1 MSGQSDSLGIG
12 LAQGTNG
19 EIPARAG
26 ELLAGLTG
34 DRSACQIGGR
44 VHTPLTASW
53 RGDRREV
60 SKTRLFKYLRRE
72 PDGLPLSKVVG
83 DVFGQDA
90 VNSAGADYQLARR
103 FFSGSDLFKIAR
115 RDGNLWV
122 EPATEAFHL
131 STQYANRKTS
141 VGRGDGLSN
150 GSESGPTAQQGGDR
164 ADCPT
169 DIGTGDSRQY
179 PRDRAQS
186 VLDKRVRLDGRNGQ
200 DYRAGLLRQL
210 GTEREI
216 QQDKFKILRRVRGS
230 GPEHLLI
237 PYLTRF
243 TDTDRAGDT
252 QDRFR
257 TALQRASQRHQDAV
271 VVTLT
276 SDAKRFSSV
285 SEAVDGLTEA
295 KGRFMSWIGTDYQ
308 LGKRP
313 DNLTVLEWTAGGLPH
328 VHLVLFGIDWLL
340 PQSKI
345 SAKWDS
351 LGQGSVV
358 DIRSAE
364 AERGG
369 QRWFLHN
376 DDGSRVTLRQ
386 YLGKAIRGLQRVADM
401 DAGDLRDAVGDGDI
415 SLWRHALYWATG
427 RQYCSSSPS
436 LKDSGDSDGLPH
448 VKRYEFVGV
457 AQYRDIPA
465 HVRRDAAILDRP
477 PPPSR
482 DMEQS
487 TASAGSG
494 QSASGTASA
503 VGD

>member
-1 MSGQSDSLGIG
+1 M
-12 LAQGTNG
+12 
-19 EIPARAG
+19 
-26 ELLAGLTG
+26 
-34 DRSACQIGGR
+34 
-44 VHTPLTASW
+44 
-53 RGDRREV
+53 
-60 SKTRLFKYLRRE
+60 
-72 PDGLPLSKVVG
+72 
-83 DVFGQDA
+83 
-90 VNSAGADYQLARR
+90 
-103 FFSGSDLFKIAR
+103 
-115 RDGNLWV
+115 
-122 EPATEAFHL
+122 
-131 STQYANRKTS
+131 
-141 VGRGDGLSN
+141 
-150 GSESGPTAQQGGDR
+150 

-186 VLDKRVRLDGRNGQ
+186 ILDKRVRLDGRNGQ

-216 QQDKFKILRRVRGS
+216 QQDKFKILSRVRGS

-243 TDTDRAGDT
+243 NDADRAGDT

-257 TALQRASQRHQDAV
+257 TALQTAAERYQDAV

-276 SDAKRFSSV
+276 TDAKRHSSV
-285 SEAVDGLTEA
+285 SEALDSLGDA

-328 VHLVLFGIDWLL
+328 VHLVLFGMSWLM
-340 PQSKI
+340 PKSKLI
-345 SAKWDS
+345 AKWDS
-351 LGQGSVV
+351 LGAGRVV
-358 DIRSAE
+358 DITDAHSRDSSDKW
-364 AERGG
+364 R
-369 QRWFLHN
+369 LHD
-376 DDGSRVTLRQ
+376 DDGRPVTLRY

-401 DAGDLRDAVGDGDI
+401 DAGDLVDAVEDGDLE
-415 SLWRHALYWATG
+415 LWRQALYWATE
-427 RQYCSSSPS
+427 RQYCSCSPS

-465 HVRRDAAILDRP
+465 HIRRDAAILDRP

-482 DMEQS
+482 QS
-487 TASAGSG
+487 GVSTGSG
-494 QSASGTASA
+494 QSISSTASTA
-503 VGD
+503 GD

>member
-1 MSGQSDSLGIG
+1 
-12 LAQGTNG
+12 
-19 EIPARAG
+19 
-26 ELLAGLTG
+26 
-34 DRSACQIGGR
+34 
-44 VHTPLTASW
+44 
-53 RGDRREV
+53 
-60 SKTRLFKYLRRE
+60 
-72 PDGLPLSKVVG
+72 
-83 DVFGQDA
+83 
-90 VNSAGADYQLARR
+90 
-103 FFSGSDLFKIAR
+103 LFKIAR

-122 EPATEAFHL
+122 EPATEAFNL
-131 STQYANRKTS
+131 STQYANLQNARQ
-141 VGRGDGLSN
+141 RGDGLSN
-150 GSESGPTAQQGGDR
+150 GSGSGPTAQQGGDK

-210 GTEREI
+210 GIEREV

-257 TALQRASQRHQDAV
+257 TALQTAAERYQDAV

-276 SDAKRFSSV
+276 SDPKRFSSV
-285 SEAVDGLTEA
+285 SEALDGFTDA
-295 KGRFMSWIGTDYQ
+295 KRNFLSWLDYQ
-308 LGKRP
+308 VGGKRP
-313 DNLTVLEWTAGGLPH
+313 KNLTVLEWTAGGLPH
-328 VHLVLFGIDWLL
+328 VHLVLFGISWLM

-376 DDGSRVTLRQ
+376 DDGSRVTLQQ

-401 DAGDLRDAVGDGDI
+401 DAGDLRDAVEDGDI

-427 RQYCSSSPS
+427 RQYCSCSGY

-465 HVRRDAAILDRP
+465 HIRRDAAILDRP

-482 DMEQS
+482 DVGQS

>member
-1 MSGQSDSLGIG
+1 
-12 LAQGTNG
+12 
-19 EIPARAG
+19 
-26 ELLAGLTG
+26 
-34 DRSACQIGGR
+34 
-44 VHTPLTASW
+44 
-53 RGDRREV
+53 
-60 SKTRLFKYLRRE
+60 
-72 PDGLPLSKVVG
+72 VG

-90 VNSAGADYQLARR
+90 VDSAGADYQLARR
-103 FFSGSDLFKIAR
+103 FFSGSDWFKIDR
-115 RDGNLWV
+115 RGGSLWV

-131 STQYANRKTS
+131 SRQYANRKTS

-150 GSESGPTAQQGGDR
+150 GSGGGSTAGRGDNRADWGLDLGDR
-164 ADCPT
+164 
-169 DIGTGDSRQY
+169 DSRQY
-179 PRDRAQS
+179 PRDRARS
-186 VLDKRVRLDGRNGQ
+186 ILDKRVRLDGRGGH

-243 TDTDRAGDT
+243 NDADRAGDI
-252 QDRFR
+252 QQGFR

-295 KGRFMSWIGTDYQ
+295 KGRFMSWLSTDYQ
-308 LGKRP
+308 LGSRP

-345 SAKWDS
+345 AAKWDS

-358 DIRSAE
+358 DIRSAT
-364 AERGG
+364 ASRDGK
-369 QRWFLHN
+369 RWYLHN
-376 DDGSRVTLRQ
+376 DDGSRVTLQQ

-401 DAGDLRDAVGDGDI
+401 DAGDLVDAVEDGDLE
-415 SLWRHALYWATG
+415 LWRQALYWATE
-427 RQYCSSSPS
+427 RQYYSCSPS

-465 HVRRDAAILDRP
+465 HIRRDAAILDRP

-482 DMEQS
+482 DVGQS
-487 TASAGSG
+487 TASTGSG

-503 VGD
+503 AGD

>member
-1 MSGQSDSLGIG
+1 VSSDSRGG
-12 LAQGTNG
+12 LLDGAD
-19 EIPARAG
+19 ELPARAG

-122 EPATEAFHL
+122 EPTVEAFHL
-131 STQYANRKTS
+131 STQYANLQNARQ
-141 VGRGDGLSN
+141 RGDGLSN
-150 GSESGPTAQQGGDR
+150 GSESGPTAGR
-164 ADCPT
+164 
-169 DIGTGDSRQY
+169 GDSPQY

-186 VLDKRVRLDGRNGQ
+186 ILDKRVRLDGRNGQ

-210 GTEREI
+210 GIEREI

-243 TDTDRAGDT
+243 NDTDRAGDT

-257 TALQRASQRHQDAV
+257 TALQTAAERYQDAV

-276 SDAKRFSSV
+276 SDPKRFSSV
-285 SEAVDGLTEA
+285 SEALDGFTDA
-295 KGRFMSWIGTDYQ
+295 KRNFLSWLDYQ
-308 LGKRP
+308 VGGKRP
-313 DNLTVLEWTAGGLPH
+313 KNLTVLEWTAGGLPH
-328 VHLVLFGIDWLL
+328 IHLVLFGISWLM
-340 PQSKI
+340 PKSKLI
-345 SAKWDS
+345 AKWDS
-351 LGQGSVV
+351 LGAGRVA
-358 DIRSAE
+358 DITDAHSR
-364 AERGG
+364 
-369 QRWFLHN
+369 
-376 DDGSRVTLRQ
+376 DGSDKWRLHDDDRRPVTLRY
-386 YLGKAIRGLQRVADM
+386 YLGKAIRGLQDVADM
-401 DAGDLRDAVGDGDI
+401 DAGDLRDAVEDGDI

-427 RQYCSSSPS
+427 RQYCSCSGY
-436 LKDSGDSDGLPH
+436 LKDTGDSDGLPH
-448 VKRYEFVGV
+448 VTQYEFVGV

-465 HVRRDAAILDRP
+465 HIRRDAAILDRP
-477 PPPSR
+477 PPPSG
-482 DMEQS
+482 QS

-494 QSASGTASA
+494 QSASA

>member
-1 MSGQSDSLGIG
+1 MSGQSDSLDSG
-12 LAQGTNG
+12 LLDDVD
-19 EIPARAG
+19 ELPARAG

-34 DRSACQIGGR
+34 DRSACQSTGR
-44 VHTPLTASW
+44 VHSPIQAQW

-60 SKTRLFKYLRRE
+60 AKTRLFKYVRRAPE
-72 PDGLPLSKVVG
+72 GTPLSKVVR
-83 DVFGQDA
+83 DIFGRDA

-122 EPATEAFHL
+122 EPATEAFNW

-141 VGRGDGLSN
+141 VGRGDGLPD
-150 GSESGPTAQQGGDR
+150 GSGGGPTAGRGGDR

-169 DIGTGDSRQY
+169 DIGDGQPRQY
-179 PRDRAQS
+179 PRDRAQAI
-186 VLDKRVRLDGRNGQ
+186 LDKRVRLDGRNGQ

-216 QQDKFKILRRVRGS
+216 QQDKFKILSRVRGN
-230 GPEHLLI
+230 GPAHLLI

-243 TDTDRAGDT
+243 NDTDRAGDI
-252 QDRFR
+252 QQGFR
-257 TALQRASQRHQDAV
+257 TALQRASQRHEDAV

-276 SDAKRFSSV
+276 TDPKRHSSV
-285 SEAVDGLTEA
+285 SEALDSLGDA
-295 KGRFMSWIGTDYQ
+295 KGRFMSWVGTDYQ

-313 DNLTVLEWTAGGLPH
+313 DNLSVLEWTAGGLPH

-340 PQSKI
+340 PQSTI

-351 LGQGSVV
+351 LGAGRVV
-358 DIRSAE
+358 DIRSAT
-364 AERGG
+364 ASRDGK
-369 QRWFLHN
+369 RWYLHN

-401 DAGDLRDAVGDGDI
+401 DAGDLRDAVEDGDI
-415 SLWRHALYWATG
+415 SLWRQALYWASE
-427 RQYCSSSPS
+427 RQYCSCSPC
-436 LKDSGDSDGLPH
+436 LKDSGDSDGPPH

-465 HVRRDAAILDRP
+465 HVKRDAAILDRP
-477 PPPSR
+477 PPSSR
-482 DMEQS
+482 QS
-487 TASAGSG
+487 ASGQSG
-494 QSASGTASA
+494 QSASAQASA

>member
-1 MSGQSDSLGIG
+1 VSSDG
-12 LAQGTNG
+12 LVDAVD
-19 EIPARAG
+19 G
-26 ELLAGLTG
+26 ELTDTARRILSGLTG
-34 DRSACQIGGR
+34 QDYECQMP
-44 VHTPLTASW
+44 TPCEPTLSVPW
-53 RGDRREV
+53 DVPWDGDRRAAE
-60 SKTRLFKYLRRE
+60 KTAIFGYVHRRPEGASLSQIAHETFIGE
-72 PDGLPLSKVVG
+72 PVE
-83 DVFGQDA
+83 
-90 VNSAGADYQLARR
+90 NAGAGYQLARR
-103 FFSGSDLFKIAR
+103 FVEDCKYLETAR
-115 RDGNLWV
+115 KDGRLYV
-122 EPATEAFHL
+122 EPAPEAFCELNL
-131 STQYANRKTS
+131 SPQYANRKTTR
-141 VGRGDGLSN
+141 GRGDGLPDGSN
-150 GSESGPTAQQGGDR
+150 PHLTASQS
-164 ADCPT
+164 T
-169 DIGTGDSRQY
+169 TGDCQPVDDGGQY

-186 VLDKRVRLDGRNGQ
+186 ILDKRVRLDGRNGQ

-243 TDTDRAGDT
+243 NDADRAGDI
-252 QDRFR
+252 QQGFR

-295 KGRFMSWIGTDYQ
+295 KGRFMSWLSTDYQ

-313 DNLTVLEWTAGGLPH
+313 DNLSVLEWTAGGLPH

-340 PQSKI
+340 PQSTI

-386 YLGKAIRGLQRVADM
+386 YLGKAIRGLQRVAES
-401 DAGDLRDAVGDGDI
+401 DAGDLVDAVEDGDI
-415 SLWRHALYWATG
+415 ELWRQALYWATG
-427 RQYCSSSPS
+427 RQYCSCSPS

-457 AQYRDIPA
+457 AQYHEIPA
-465 HVRRDAAILDRP
+465 HVKRDAAILDRP
-477 PPPSR
+477 PPASR
-482 DMEQS
+482 QS
-487 TASAGSG
+487 TASTESG
-494 QSASGTASA
+494 QSTSTTASA
-503 VGD
+503 AGD

>member
-1 MSGQSDSLGIG
+1 
-12 LAQGTNG
+12 
-19 EIPARAG
+19 
-26 ELLAGLTG
+26 
-34 DRSACQIGGR
+34 
-44 VHTPLTASW
+44 LTASW

-60 SKTRLFKYLRRE
+60 SKTRLFKYVRRAPE
-72 PDGLPLSKVVG
+72 GTPLSKVVG

-90 VNSAGADYQLARR
+90 VDSAGADYQLARR

-131 STQYANRKTS
+131 SRQYANRKTS

-150 GSESGPTAQQGGDR
+150 GSGGGSTAGRGDNR
-164 ADCPT
+164 ADCGL
-169 DIGTGDSRQY
+169 DLGDRDSRQY

-186 VLDKRVRLDGRNGQ
+186 ILDKRIRLDGRGGH

-210 GTEREI
+210 GIEREI
-216 QQDKFKILRRVRGS
+216 QQDKFKILSRVRGS

-237 PYLTRF
+237 PYVTRF
-243 TDTDRAGDT
+243 NDTDRAGDT

-257 TALQRASQRHQDAV
+257 TALQRASQRYQDAV
-271 VVTLT
+271 VLTLT
-276 SDAKRFSSV
+276 VDPKRHSSV
-285 SEAVDGLTEA
+285 SEALDSLGDE
-295 KGRFMSWIGTDYQ
+295 KERFMSWISTDSQ

-313 DNLTVLEWTAGGLPH
+313 KNLTVLEWTAGGLPH
-328 VHLVLFGIDWLL
+328 VHLVLFGISWLM
-340 PQSKI
+340 PKSKLI
-345 SAKWDS
+345 AKWDS
-351 LGQGSVV
+351 LGAGRVV
-358 DIRSAE
+358 DIDDAHSR
-364 AERGG
+364 
-369 QRWFLHN
+369 
-376 DDGSRVTLRQ
+376 DGSDKWRLHDDDRRPVTLRY
-386 YLGKAIRGLQRVADM
+386 YLGKAIRGLQDVADM
-401 DAGDLRDAVGDGDI
+401 DAGDLRDAVEDGDL

-427 RQYCSSSPS
+427 RQYCSCSGY

-465 HVRRDAAILDRP
+465 HIRRDAAILDRP

-482 DMEQS
+482 DVGQS
-487 TASAGSG
+487 TASTGSG

-503 VGD
+503 AGD

>member
-1 MSGQSDSLGIG
+1 
-12 LAQGTNG
+12 
-19 EIPARAG
+19 
-26 ELLAGLTG
+26 
-34 DRSACQIGGR
+34 
-44 VHTPLTASW
+44 
-53 RGDRREV
+53 
-60 SKTRLFKYLRRE
+60 
-72 PDGLPLSKVVG
+72 
-83 DVFGQDA
+83 
-90 VNSAGADYQLARR
+90 
-103 FFSGSDLFKIAR
+103 
-115 RDGNLWV
+115 
-122 EPATEAFHL
+122 L
-131 STQYANRKTS
+131 STQYANLQNARQ
-141 VGRGDGLSN
+141 RGDGLSN
-150 GSESGPTAQQGGDR
+150 GSESGSTAKQGGDR
-164 ADCPT
+164 ADCLGDT
-169 DIGTGDSRQY
+169 EAGDSQQY

-186 VLDKRVRLDGRNGQ
+186 ILDKRVRLDGRNGQ

-216 QQDKFKILRRVRGS
+216 QQDKFKILSRVRGS

-243 TDTDRAGDT
+243 NDADRAGDT

-257 TALQRASQRHQDAV
+257 TGLQTAAERYQDAV

-276 SDAKRFSSV
+276 TDEKRFSSV
-285 SEAVDGLTEA
+285 SEALDGFTEA
-295 KGRFMSWIGTDYQ
+295 KRNFLSWLDYQ
-308 LGKRP
+308 VGGSRP

-376 DDGSRVTLRQ
+376 DDGSRVTLQQ
-386 YLGKAIRGLQRVADM
+386 YLGKAIRGLQRVAES
-401 DAGDLRDAVGDGDI
+401 DAGQLREAVEDGDI

-427 RQYCSSSPS
+427 RQYCSCSRS

-465 HVRRDAAILDRP
+465 HIRRDAAILDRP

-482 DMEQS
+482 QS
-487 TASAGSG
+487 GVSTGSG
-494 QSASGTASA
+494 QSISSTASA

>member
-1 MSGQSDSLGIG
+1 MLEDVDEL
-12 LAQGTNG
+12 
-19 EIPARAG
+19 PARAG

-34 DRSACQIGGR
+34 DRSACQSTGQVR
-44 VHTPLTASW
+44 TPIQAQW
-53 RGDRREV
+53 RGDDREV
-60 SKTRLFKYLRRE
+60 SKTRLFKYVRRE
-72 PDGLPLSKVVG
+72 PDGLPLSKIVA

-90 VNSAGADYQLARR
+90 VDSAGADYQLARR
-103 FFSGSDLFKIAR
+103 FFDGCNLFKIAR
-115 RDGNLWV
+115 RDGNMWV

-131 STQYANRKTS
+131 SPQYANRKTTR
-141 VGRGDGLSN
+141 GRGDGLPD
-150 GSESGPTAQQGGDR
+150 GSGGGSTAGRGDSI
-164 ADCPT
+164 ADCGL
-169 DIGTGDSRQY
+169 DLGDSDSRQY
-179 PRDRAQS
+179 PKDRAQS
-186 VLDKRVRLDGRNGQ
+186 ILDKRVRLDGRNGQ

-216 QQDKFKILRRVRGS
+216 QQDKFKILSRVRGS

-243 TDTDRAGDT
+243 NDTDRAGDT

-257 TALQRASQRHQDAV
+257 TGLQRASQRHQDAV

-276 SDAKRFSSV
+276 SDEKRFSST

-295 KGRFMSWIGTDYQ
+295 KGRFMSWLSTDYQ

-313 DNLTVLEWTAGGLPH
+313 QNLTVLEWTAGGLPH
-328 VHLVLFGIDWLL
+328 IHLVLFGIDWLL

-376 DDGSRVTLRQ
+376 DDGSRVTLQQ

-401 DAGDLRDAVGDGDI
+401 DAGDLVDAVEDGDLE
-415 SLWRHALYWATG
+415 LWRQALYWATE
-427 RQYCSSSPS
+427 RQYCSCSPS

-465 HVRRDAAILDRP
+465 HVKRDAAILDRP

-482 DMEQS
+482 QS
-487 TASAGSG
+487 DVSTGSG
-494 QSASGTASA
+494 QSTSSTASTA
-503 VGD
+503 GD